1 MLSQTIKNIYLARTV
16 SPLLNTSYPLHKEDW
31 LAYRVEGALPYD
43 DVGAMSFYLH
53 IPFCRHLCRFCE
65 YTRMSL
71 PDDMRQQRYLDVMA
85 KDIERFLAAHPNT
98 VLQGFDIGGG
108 TPTALSHENFLRL
121 MTIYA
126 DTVGR
131 VQLTPDFEPSIEGTF
146 LTLDNEKLEA
156 IAQAGIHRLSL
167 GVQTS
172 SSIVLNAQGRNNV
185 GADVMQRIVDQ
196 AHAAGIRK
204 VNLDLIYGLAG
215 QDEASRQRDLD
226 VIRRLSPKQVTL
238 YELRV
243 NMLPGIRSASKE
255 ELYDAYCSYYE
266 ALIGMGYHARFGQ
279 NTFSRS
285 DSDFGVSSYLR
296 NRMLKGTPY
305 RGFGIS
311 AQSMSPA
318 GIAYNPGKNEHRLT
332 SFLDRST
339 FDEEAH
345 YALPPEELLSKYIAI
360 AAYSGGFSLD
370 IASNILG
377 HDAAEHFSDELAFC
391 LDEGL
396 LTLDNDRVQI
406 TRKGFLHYG
415 AVFSLF
421 YLKHKTIKTN

>member
-31 LAYRVEGALPYD
+31 LAYRVEGTLPYD
-43 DVGAMSFYLH
+43 VVGPMSFYLH
-53 IPFCRHLCRFCE
+53 IPFCHHLCRFCE

-85 KDIERFLAAHPNT
+85 KDIDRFLAAHSDT

-226 VIRRLSPKQVTL
+226 VIRRLSPEQVTL

-243 NMLPGIRSASKE
+243 NMLPGVRSASKE